1 MARQYSGK
9 AAVEVNHMQTV
20 RIVTYNIHK
29 CRGWDRRVLPARIV
43 EVLREIDADV
53 IGLQEVLS
61 LENGSREQDQARFIS
76 EDLGF
81 EYHLGETRKHKGAA
95 YGNVILSR
103 FPIKAIQT
111 YDLSLRGRE
120 SRGGLRADITL
131 KNRKMLHLY
140 NVHLGTAYLERRF
153 QARKLLETLL
163 PESEELKGKRILIG
177 DFNEWT
183 RGLTTKLL
191 SAHLKSADVKLHLR
205 GSKTYPGI
213 LPLLHLDHIYYDDQ
227 LEMEKLHLHRSRK
240 ALVASDHLPL
250 VADFKIPE

>member
-1 MARQYSGK
+1 MIAGYQIFK
-9 AAVEVNHMQTV
+9 MQRV
-20 RIVTYNIHK
+20 RVVTYNIHK
-29 CRGWDRRVLPARIV
+29 CQGWDRQVLPARIV

-76 EDLGF
+76 ENLGF

-95 YGNVILSR
+95 YGNLIVSR
-103 FPIKAIQT
+103 LPIKAVQT
-111 YDLSLRGRE
+111 FDLSHHGRE
-120 SRGGLRADITL
+120 ARGGLRADIKL
-131 KNRKMLHLY
+131 KDKGLLHVF

-153 QARKLLETLL
+153 QGRKLLQTLS
-163 PESEELKGKRILIG
+163 PTGEELTGKRILLG

-191 SAHLKSADVKLHLR
+191 STHLKSADVKLHLQR
-205 GSKTYPGI
+205 SKTYPGI
-213 LPLLHLDHIYYDDQ
+213 MPLLHLDHIYYDDQ
-227 LEMEKLHLHRSRK
+227 LEMESLYLHRSRT

-250 VADFKIPE
+250 IADFKIPE

>member
-1 MARQYSGK
+1 
-9 AAVEVNHMQTV
+9 MQNV
-20 RIVTYNIHK
+20 RVVTYNIHK
-29 CRGWDRRVLPARIV
+29 CRGWDRRVLPARIA

-103 FPIKAIQT
+103 FPITAVQT
-111 YDLSLRGRE
+111 FDLSLRGRE
-120 SRGGLRADITL
+120 NRGGLRADIKL
-131 KNRKMLHLY
+131 KNKKMLHLY

-153 QARKLLETLL
+153 QARKLLQTLL
-163 PESEELKGKRILIG
+163 PESEQLQGNRVLMG

-191 SAHLKSADVKLHLR
+191 SAHLKSAHVEFPLK
-205 GSKTYPGI
+205 GSKTFPSI
-213 LPLLHLDHIYYDDQ
+213 LPLLHLDYIYYDDQ
-227 LEMEKLHLHRSRK
+227 LEMEGVHLHRSRK
-240 ALVASDHLPL
+240 ALMASDHLPL